1 MYSLRSLLRM
11 IRSLDASD
19 PRGPRRSGSS
29 LAWRRR
35 RTERFLKDF
44 LKIFLK
50 APFFQDDVRQFVV
63 RREVK
68 EGKKSKAW
76 LKRKEK
82 LEKHLRLQRF
92 SVSSLHNSFSA
103 SATSRTS

>member
-1 MYSLRSLLRM
+1 M
-11 IRSLDASD
+11 
-19 PRGPRRSGSS
+19 
-29 LAWRRR
+29 
-35 RTERFLKDF
+35 
-44 LKIFLK
+44 
-50 APFFQDDVRQFVV
+50 RQFVV

-82 LEKHLRLQRF
+82 WLEKHLRLQRF